1 MKAPREIELL
11 LLWLHRHKLTQKSA
25 AEGIDTH
32 KNYLSS
38 IMNGVRPLTMRQA
51 KKLEAWM
58 RTVDPHDY
66 ITASVLLGLTPPDLK
81 TDDKDITGS

>member
-1 MKAPREIELL
+1 MELL
-11 LLWLHRHKLTQKSA
+11 LLWLRRHKLTQRRA
-25 AEGIDTH
+25 AEAISTH

-38 IMNGVRPLTMRQA
+38 IMNDVRPLTLPLAR
-51 KKLEAWM
+51 KLEAWM

-81 TDDKDITGS
+81 THEPDATGS